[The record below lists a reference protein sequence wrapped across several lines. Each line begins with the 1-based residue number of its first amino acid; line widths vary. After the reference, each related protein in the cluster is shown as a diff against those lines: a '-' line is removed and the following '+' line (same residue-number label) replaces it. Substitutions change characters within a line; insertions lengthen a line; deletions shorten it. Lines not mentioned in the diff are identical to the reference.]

1 MAGDEPRAGR
11 APGRPARPEH
21 RAAAGLRRGLHGPA
35 PRGVRTSPRRARLMV
50 AIGMALIFAGYAVS
64 IWGYCLVRGYDVSF
78 GNVFSS
84 KWPGAQV
91 SQNTPGQV

>member
-1 MAGDEPRAGR
+1 
-11 APGRPARPEH
+11 
-21 RAAAGLRRGLHGPA
+21 
-35 PRGVRTSPRRARLMV
+35 MV

-91 SQNTPGQV
+91 SQNTPGQVLRPGSHKLGQYAPGTSTTTTNPGQETGTA